1 MTKAEAIEVLKAFK
15 MCAKT
20 TMTISYRGNFAIPI
34 EAIDMAI
41 KALEQDKVLCLGDL
55 DRKCKHCTVKGETK
69 HYCYCDIWGSVVNP
83 RGWCNYG
90 ERDEKEGEK
99 SETSKRVTER

>member
-1 MTKAEAIEVLKAFK
+1 MTKAEAIKRFQRLKKILSIPNSDA
-15 MCAKT
+15 
-20 TMTISYRGNFAIPI
+20 AITI

-99 SETSKRVTER
+99 SETIKRVTTC

>member
-1 MTKAEAIEVLKAFK
+1 MTKAEAIEWFK
-15 MCAKT
+15 LMKEKFENTKYAD
-20 TMTISYRGNFAIPI
+20 AIN
-34 EAIDMAI
+34 MAI

-90 ERDEKEGEK
+90 EHDEKEVEK
-99 SETSKRVTER
+99 

>member
-1 MTKAEAIEVLKAFK
+1 MTKAEAIEWFK
-15 MCAKT
+15 LMKEKFENTKYADAL
-20 TMTISYRGNFAIPI
+20 N
-34 EAIDMAI
+34 MAI
-41 KALEQDKVLCLGDL
+41 KALQQDKVLCLGDL
-55 DRKCKHCTVKGETK
+55 ERKCKHCTVKGETK

-99 SETSKRVTER
+99 SETSKRVTEN